1 MLAALVHNI
10 GALPIL
16 TEAERHANVF
26 ANPNFLDLSIEKMSG
41 KLWEWGVGKGE
52 GGGKR
57 VS

>member
-1 MLAALVHNI
+1 LVHNI

-41 KLWEWGVGKGE
+41 KLWEWGVGRE
-52 GGGKR
+52 EERGKR